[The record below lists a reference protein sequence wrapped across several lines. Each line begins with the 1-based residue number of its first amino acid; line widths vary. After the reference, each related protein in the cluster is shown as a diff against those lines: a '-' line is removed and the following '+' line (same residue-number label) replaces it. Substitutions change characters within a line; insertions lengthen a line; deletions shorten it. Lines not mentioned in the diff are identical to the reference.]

1 MHENGVTSDKMK
13 ILLMEDELHLRQNIK
28 KFLTI
33 KGYKV
38 DDFEN
43 GEQLLKYANLHD
55 YDCMILDVNTPEI
68 DGFEVL
74 EYIRE
79 NDILTPT
86 IFISALTDVE
96 KVLRAFELGAADYL
110 KKPFDLAELEAR
122 MLRTN
127 PKKSINSHVQL
138 DENFRY
144 NLQNRTLLKNEI
156 PSKLSSIQKK
166 FLYLLIKN
174 QNKLVTFDMLRDY
187 VWEGKEI
194 SHGTILSTTRD
205 LKKTLPDSFIQ
216 NVKGEGYI
224 GVIQTIK

>member
-1 MHENGVTSDKMK
+1 MK

-28 KFLTI
+28 KFLAI
-33 KGYKV
+33 KGYEV

-43 GEQLLKYANLHD
+43 GEELLKYANPHD

-74 EYIRE
+74 AYIRE
-79 NDILTPT
+79 NDISTPAL
-86 IFISALTDVE
+86 FISALTDVE
-96 KVLRAFELGAADYL
+96 KVLKAFELGAADYL
-110 KKPFDLAELEAR
+110 KKPFDLAELEVR

-127 PKKSINSHVQL
+127 PKKSINIYIRL
-138 DENFRY
+138 DENFSY

-174 QNKLVTFDMLRDY
+174 QNKLVTFDMLIDY

-205 LKKTLPDSFIQ
+205 LKKILPDSFIQ

-224 GVIQTIK
+224 VVISS

>member
-1 MHENGVTSDKMK
+1 MNCILDK
-13 ILLMEDELHLRQNIK
+13 ILKN
-28 KFLTI
+28 FLTI

-96 KVLRAFELGAADYL
+96 KVLKAFELGAADYL

-122 MLRTN
+122 MLRAN
-127 PKKSINSHVQL
+127 PKKSTNSYIRL
-138 DENFRY
+138 DENFNY

>member
-1 MHENGVTSDKMK
+1 MK

-28 KFLTI
+28 KFLNI

-86 IFISALTDVE
+86 LFISALTDVQ

-127 PKKSINSHVQL
+127 PKKSINSYVQL
-138 DENFRY
+138 DESFRY
-144 NLQNRTLLKNEI
+144 SLQNRTLLKNEI
-156 PSKLSSIQKK
+156 PSKLSSTQKK

-174 QNKLVTFDMLRDY
+174 QNKLVTFEMLRDY

-224 GVIQTIK
+224 GVIQTLK